1 MVALCVLLCVCSC
14 ANTAVWICVQV
25 TMEST
30 SHIFFSERWGISTL
44 FHVGTTD
51 QTTFSCSA
59 RGSQRVQDVMFGY
72 FSELNISTHSC
83 CCTLNFTC
91 LREVL
96 FAEENIAELGS
107 DPRCCSHYV
116 RSTHSQFNASHH
128 RIMNLLSFSLLS
140 MNISSIHRQ
149 TQSDRK
155 RKVKMNAELGSVLH
169 MTCQTILVK
178 INAVLLINQT
188 SKIHNSN
195 WFIVQSG
202 DPLCIYIPRVCK
214 LK

>member
-1 MVALCVLLCVCSC
+1 
-14 ANTAVWICVQV
+14 
-25 TMEST
+25 MEST

-51 QTTFSCSA
+51 DTTFSCSA
-59 RGSQRVQDVMFGY
+59 RGSPRVQDVMFGY

-96 FAEENIAELGS
+96 FAEENIAELRSG
-107 DPRCCSHYV
+107 PRCSSHYV
-116 RSTHSQFNASHH
+116 RLHTVSSTQAITKSWICFPFLYWAW
-128 RIMNLLSFSLLS
+128 IFLPFTGKLGL
-140 MNISSIHRQ
+140 I
-149 TQSDRK
+149 
-155 RKVKMNAELGSVLH
+155 VKIKWRWESGSVLH
-169 MTCQTILVK
+169 MTYQTILVK

-202 DPLCIYIPRVCK
+202 DSLCIYIPHVCE